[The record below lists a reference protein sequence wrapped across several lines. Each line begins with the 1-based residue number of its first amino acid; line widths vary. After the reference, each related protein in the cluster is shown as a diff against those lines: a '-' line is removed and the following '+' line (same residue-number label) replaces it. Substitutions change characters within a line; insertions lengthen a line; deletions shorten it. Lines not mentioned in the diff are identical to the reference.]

1 MDEIQSPCINIC
13 RFNNQT
19 GLCEGCKRTMDEI
32 ENWPFYSDSEKLLV
46 LEKIDIRKISIL
58 KGVEQK

>member
-1 MDEIQSPCINIC
+1 MAEIQSPCINIC
-13 RFNNQT
+13 KLDDQT

-32 ENWPFYSDSEKLLV
+32 ENWPFYRYSEKLLV